1 MGIENASN
9 EFPKTFSV
17 NSANA
22 DYSSHFFFMQVN
34 LDGLTGPV
42 QFNEYGNRKGINLEI
57 LNLQNNSFIKVSRWV
72 VSAISYSL
80 FGYRIVNQGLFVNH
94 GLCATHKRNPFN
106 DG

>member
-1 MGIENASN
+1 MPPMNSPRRFQLIVQMRIIAL
-9 EFPKTFSV
+9 TFC
-17 NSANA
+17 
-22 DYSSHFFFMQVN
+22 FMQVN

-80 FGYRIVNQGLFVNH
+80 FGYRIVNQGFD